1 MSMLETAQDE
11 NVRSKHDK
19 RLHYLLVEASHNN
32 YLIVNFLALTQVMD
46 KYVKDMRVRILKDE
60 KHREGLMQTHRDL
73 IKAVKKKN
81 IQFGQD
87 ALNRHFVYI
96 YNYLDS

>member
-1 MSMLETAQDE
+1 M
-11 NVRSKHDK
+11 
-19 RLHYLLVEASHNN
+19 EASHNN
-32 YLIVNFLALTQVMD
+32 YLIVNFLALTQVLD

-60 KHREGLMQTHRDL
+60 KNREGLVASHKDL
-73 IKAVKKKN
+73 IRAVREKD
-81 IQFGQD
+81 IHMGHD